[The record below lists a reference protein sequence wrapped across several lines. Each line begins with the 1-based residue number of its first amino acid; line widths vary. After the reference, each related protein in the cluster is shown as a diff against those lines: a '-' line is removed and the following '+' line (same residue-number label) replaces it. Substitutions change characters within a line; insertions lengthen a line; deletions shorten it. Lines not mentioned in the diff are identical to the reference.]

1 MKNYQFLKIIFSLVL
16 FSIFSSSS
24 FAEVRTKK
32 LCIKQDNQILP
43 VCVGNPMPGPY
54 VSCRVGIRG
63 DWLDTTNKVTHIS
76 GPRAANVNIDY
87 KSAEKV
93 VPLPFG
99 VPSTCDPGTTKAREG
114 FIQLTIGSITGTGNM
129 ILRLDRPGGS
139 DTVSIPVTNGGIG
152 LTPRAYFIPL
162 INQEVILDVTGR
174 NLATLRVRSQT
185 EIDANFARP
194 GNIVQILEIIDDV
207 NSGAV
212 RSQKAR
218 VRLQLTDFR
227 NAGSSIELTNLIHF
241 PQGVTEFNQI
251 FGQPT
256 ISFGVPTRNT
266 GPGAGA
272 IGNSQISISSCR
284 PTAGIPCPGASG
296 DSGVLVFP
304 Q

>member
-32 LCIKQDNQILP
+32 LCNHDNYDLP
-43 VCVGNPMPGPY
+43 VCVGNPMPGFY
-54 VSCRVGIRG
+54 GSCRIGIRG

-76 GPRAANVNIDY
+76 GPRAVLVQIDY

-99 VPSTCDPGTTKAREG
+99 VPSACDPGTTKAREG

-152 LTPRAYFIPL
+152 LTPRAYNIPL
-162 INQEVILDVTGR
+162 NQEVILDVTGR
-174 NLATLRVRSQT
+174 NLATLRVRSQA
-185 EIDANFARP
+185 EIDANFARL
-194 GNIVQILEIIDDV
+194 GNVVQILEIKDGV
-207 NSGAV
+207 NIGAV
-212 RSQKAR
+212 RSQIAR

-227 NAGSSIELTNLIHF
+227 NARKSIELTNLIHF

-256 ISFGVPTRNT
+256 ISFGVPN
-266 GPGAGA
+266 
-272 IGNSQISISSCR
+272 GNR
-284 PTAGIPCPGASG
+284 G
-296 DSGVLVFP
+296 
-304 Q
+304 